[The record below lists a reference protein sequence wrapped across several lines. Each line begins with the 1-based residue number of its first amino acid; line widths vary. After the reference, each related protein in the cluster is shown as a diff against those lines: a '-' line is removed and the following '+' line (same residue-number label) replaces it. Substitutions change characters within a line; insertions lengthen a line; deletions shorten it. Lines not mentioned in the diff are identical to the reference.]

1 VNLWNRICVAQNSTS
16 TCTVTKPR
24 KFICSNNVRFQL
36 FNFFSQSPKTRNK
49 RVLVAKS
56 KEKEG
61 NKNKKVRQKGGAD
74 IGWSVTNVVKYN

>member
-1 VNLWNRICVAQNSTS
+1 MSVFSFFS
-16 TCTVTKPR
+16 
-24 KFICSNNVRFQL
+24 
-36 FNFFSQSPKTRNK
+36 FFSQSHKTRNK

-74 IGWSVTNVVKYN
+74 IGWSVTNVVKLMLQAVSMIIQ

>member
-1 VNLWNRICVAQNSTS
+1 MLHKTVQVHAPSQSQESSFAQIMSVFNFS
-16 TCTVTKPR
+16 
-24 KFICSNNVRFQL
+24 
-36 FNFFSQSPKTRNK
+36 NFFSQSPKTRNK

>member
-1 VNLWNRICVAQNSTS
+1 VLHKTVQVHAPSQSQKSSFAQIMSA
-16 TCTVTKPR
+16 
-24 KFICSNNVRFQL
+24 
-36 FNFFSQSPKTRNK
+36 FNFSIFFSQSPKTRNK

>member
-1 VNLWNRICVAQNSTS
+1 MWHK
-16 TCTVTKPR
+16 TVQ
-24 KFICSNNVRFQL
+24 VHAL
-36 FNFFSQSPKTRNK
+36 SQSQESSFAQIMSVFIFKKKFLKVTRNK

-74 IGWSVTNVVKYN
+74 IGWRVTNVVKYN